1 MSKFNLYSVC
11 INAIELIVDGKY
23 LATKWNAVSLRGVS
37 WVLELWNVWPL
48 LFNPYPVPGTVYPVP
63 GTVYSVPL
71 PGASWAFLECLFLHF
86 FTFAGISISVP
97 ERQIMPIYIFSDKM
111 YFLSFFSPAMRCFRL
126 QSGIR
131 ASPLECTGA
140 GCTAAGWF
148 DIWYY
153 YMYWYIS
160 WSISWY
166 LYMIYDI

>member
-63 GTVYSVPL
+63 GRVYSVPL

-97 ERQIMPIYIFSDKM
+97 ERQILTDIYFLQIKCIFS
-111 YFLSFFSPAMRCFRL
+111 LFFHR
-126 QSGIR
+126 QWDVSGCSR
-131 ASPLECTGA
+131 AFAPLLWNAREPGA
-140 GCTAAGWF
+140 PLLAGL
-148 DIWYY
+148 I
-153 YMYWYIS
+153 
-160 WSISWY
+160 
-166 LYMIYDI
+166 